1 MIPFFR
7 RVRKKMADDNKPLK
21 YMRYAIGE
29 IALVVIG
36 ILIALQINNWKEDQQ
51 ERSREIAILKQLNTE
66 FISNLNQLDEKIASK
81 TEVMNS
87 VIKLLSYIDH
97 PITRNK
103 DSIDDLLGRT
113 MPFSTFDPIVND
125 LASSGNLRLI
135 KNERLKQILSF
146 WTSEIKDVQEDEGN
160 WKHYRNDT
168 YVPFL
173 VKYYQLRTVRNKAIK
188 SKVLYK
194 YRIDENDTSESKI
207 KTDIGM
213 TKHPEDFN
221 SLLDQPDFED
231 HLIRAFATNSFAKDQ
246 SLSLRKR
253 IVEILDLL
261 NKEIND

>member
-36 ILIALQINNWKEDQQ
+36 ILIALQINNWKENRQ

-81 TEVMNS
+81 TELMNS
-87 VIKLLSYIDH
+87 VIKLLSYIDY
-97 PITRNK
+97 PETRNK

-135 KNERLKQILSF
+135 KNERLKQMLSF

-160 WKHYRNDT
+160 WKHYRNDI

-188 SKVLYK
+188 SNVLDK
-194 YRIDENDTSESKI
+194 YRIDEKDTKESI
-207 KTDIGM
+207 GTADIGI

-221 SLLDQPDFED
+221 VLLDQPDFED

-261 NKEIND
+261 NKEINE